1 MLEFILKAMPE
12 FNTFHTL
19 DKMFSR
25 NLNLSEKRKYNFYNK
40 VLR

>member
-1 MLEFILKAMPE
+1 MFKFILKAMPE
-12 FNTFHTL
+12 YNAFHTL
-19 DKMFSR
+19 DNIFSR